1 METGNDTV
9 RLLSFERLG
18 SMSTRGC
25 WFEGGTGS
33 WLAFVAWTWGT
44 SKYMNFLIF
53 TWHHFWKRLSGIWPS
68 DQMPTLNWEDGKV
81 RDTCQD
87 SLLQVKVRGY
97 FLGGWLDQPVRL
109 SIRASTSKPSST
121 WISTI
126 PKPRFERT
134 CANRWPSFSQEVT
147 NNPQHV
153 GNFPPLC
160 FSLLGSG
167 YGRCTPL
174 SSGRKATGLK

>member
-44 SKYMNFLIF
+44 SKYMNPLIF

-109 SIRASTSKPSST
+109 SIRVSTSKPSST

-126 PKPRFERT
+126 PKPRCERT
-134 CANRWPSFSQEVT
+134 SANRRPSVFPGRYQQSPTCWQLPPT
-147 NNPQHV
+147 LFQFV
-153 GNFPPLC
+153 GQPFW
-160 FSLLGSG
+160 
-167 YGRCTPL
+167 
-174 SSGRKATGLK
+174 